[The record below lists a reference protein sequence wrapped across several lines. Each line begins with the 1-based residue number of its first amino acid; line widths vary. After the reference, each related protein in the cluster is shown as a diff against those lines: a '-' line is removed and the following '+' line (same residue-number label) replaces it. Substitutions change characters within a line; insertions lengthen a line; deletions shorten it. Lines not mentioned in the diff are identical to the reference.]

1 MANEIG
7 NNVTGTSNQAKM
19 PENDIE
25 VKVTLEFGI
34 SNDGVKRSHEERL
47 DEIKAEMREMGISG
61 ILNSITDY
69 EVE

>member
-1 MANEIG
+1 MAD
-7 NNVTGTSNQAKM
+7 NVTGTANQAKM

-25 VKVTLEFGI
+25 VEVKLEFSI
-34 SNDGVKRSHEERL
+34 SNDGVKRSHEEWL

-69 EVE
+69 EVKG